1 MIVRCALLACVLGL
15 APLPFFLGVS
25 FFLPLFH
32 AACFAMSFA
41 LTRFRGPS
49 VRQWRWAS
57 GLTLW
62 CYVALH
68 LVNHATGLVSL
79 QAAEALLAGLSALWH
94 SVPGTVLL
102 YGALLTHLVL
112 AGAALWQRRS
122 LRMPWVEALRLALG
136 LCLPLLLAGHFVAT
150 RWAYEALGASPPYAR
165 MVHGLARP
173 ESLVLQSLLLVFAW
187 GHGCLGLHMAMRAR
201 PGWRRWQPALLTG
214 AVLLPV
220 LAALGLL
227 SMAREIAWEVSA
239 LPPSPAART
248 PQAVATAAVLEDA
261 LRWGWLAV
269 LGALLVLRWAWR
281 TWRHCRGGGPIT
293 LRYPD
298 RAVQVPRGFTVLEAS
313 RSHGI
318 AHLALCGGRAR
329 CSTCRVRVDG
339 AAAHVPAPGS
349 DERTTLARVQAPPGV
364 RLACQLRP
372 AGDVQVTPLFQPGQ
386 APQPGRLGQERQVAI
401 LFVDLRRWSGMAE
414 RQWPFDLA
422 WMLDQYFARVGAAVQ
437 GSGGLAN
444 QFIGDS
450 VMAIFG
456 LHTDLP
462 TACRQA
468 VQAAAVIE
476 QRMDAWSETFSAQF
490 GQALDF
496 GMGLH
501 AGRVALGQVGYED
514 TTTFSAVGEV
524 VNTASR
530 LQDHSKVVGARLVL
544 SLDAARWADVADAL
558 GTPEEVQVRGR
569 SQPLQV
575 LHVKRPSQLWGT
587 PPLAG

>member
-1 MIVRCALLACVLGL
+1 MSLALIRSR
-15 APLPFFLGVS
+15 LPSL
-25 FFLPLFH
+25 
-32 AACFAMSFA
+32 
-41 LTRFRGPS
+41 
-49 VRQWRWAS
+49 RQVRWAS
-57 GLTLW
+57 GLVLW

-68 LVNHATGLVSL
+68 LGNHATGLVSL
-79 QAAEALLAGLSALWH
+79 QVADALLEVISSGWH

-102 YGALLTHLVL
+102 YGALLTHLAL
-112 AGAALWQRRS
+112 AGVALWQRRS
-122 LRMPWVEALRLALG
+122 LRMPWVEGVRLALG

-150 RWAYEALGASPPYAR
+150 RWAFESMGASPPYGR
-165 MVHGLARP
+165 MVNGLARP
-173 ESLVLQSLLLVFAW
+173 ENLVLQSLLLITAW
-187 GHGCLGLHMAMRAR
+187 WHGCLGLHMAMRGR

-239 LPPSPAART
+239 LPPPPSGRT
-248 PQAVATAAVLEDA
+248 AQAVAASAWLEDA
-261 LRWGWLAV
+261 LRWGWMAAV
-269 LGALLVLRWAWR
+269 AALLALRWAWR
-281 TWRHCRGGGPIT
+281 TLRRCRGGGPIT

-298 RAVQVPRGFTVLEAS
+298 RAVQVPRGYTVLEAS

-339 AAAHVPAPGS
+339 PSAHVPEPGR

-372 AGDVQVTPLFQPGQ
+372 TGDVQITPLFQPGQ
-386 APQPGRLGQERQVAI
+386 APLPGRLGQERQVAI

-437 GSGGLAN
+437 DSGGLAN

-456 LHTDLP
+456 LETDLP

-468 VQAAAVIE
+468 VQAAALIE
-476 QRMDAWSETFSAQF
+476 QRMDAWSETFRTQF
-490 GQALDF
+490 GQSLDF

-544 SLDAARWADVADAL
+544 SLEAARLAGVADAL

-575 LHVKRPSQLWGT
+575 LHVKRPSQLWG
-587 PPLAG
+587 PPLGV